1 MKSDISENVIVYDWV
16 TISCKADDP
25 ALLMKLVDMKGQEW
39 EPMKKGMNGYKQGFF
54 CNNIS
59 VLFDGNDGMGT
70 CLNMSGQG
78 CRAFEEYGTGD
89 FDGLFQLLQDNS
101 EFFNLTRLDVAFD
114 DHTGILDIQR
124 LFDDCRSRE
133 FVSKFKLA
141 EVRDKFDDKT
151 DGITVMHGSKHSD
164 ILIRIYDKAA
174 ERGYTDGMHWVRVEM
189 QLRDERA
196 FAFVSDPH
204 QIGEKF
210 RGVLVNYV
218 RYVDPDPVDS
228 NNRRWPTK
236 RYWAD
241 LIAAAE
247 RIQLYVKPGVEYNM
261 AMLDRFVF
269 QQAGNAVAA
278 ALEIYGVSGF
288 CNQIRKRPTSQNP
301 KYEKLIKQYPRKPGN
316 SGFFEPVAA
325 VPALTV
331 HRAPAA
337 GFGIDYDWAC
347 NALAAAGA
355 GAAGMKCNTEV
366 K

>member
-1 MKSDISENVIVYDWV
+1 MKSDILENVVLYDWV

-25 ALLMKLVDMKGQEW
+25 ALLMQLVDLKGQDW

-59 VLFDGNDGMGT
+59 VLFDGQEGMGT

-89 FDGLFQLLQDNS
+89 FDGLFQLVQDNP
-101 EFFNLTRLDVAFD
+101 EFFNLARLDVAFD
-114 DHTGILDIQR
+114 DHTGILDIER
-124 LFDDCRSRE
+124 LFDDCKARE

-141 EVRDKFDDKT
+141 ELRDKFDDKT

-196 FAFVSDPH
+196 FAFVAAPQ

-210 RGVLVNYV
+210 RGVLINYV
-218 RYVDPDPVDS
+218 RYVDPDPFDT
-228 NNRRWPTK
+228 NRWRWPDK
-236 RYWAD
+236 GYWAD

-288 CNQIRKRPTSQNP
+288 CNQVRKRATKQNP
-301 KYEKLIKQYPRKPGN
+301 KYEKLIKQFPRKSGN
-316 SGFFEPVAA
+316 SGYFESVAA
-325 VPALTV
+325 VPDLTV
-331 HRAPAA
+331 HRAPSA
-337 GFGIDYDWAC
+337 GFSVDFGWMEKFLTVQ
-347 NALAAAGA
+347 NG
-355 GAAGMKCNTEV
+355 G
-366 K
+366 